1 MMTLFDGYENE
12 SGIFL
17 HYKQIDGEQAIIDIK
32 TYAPDHPQFAWAL
45 EQLRN
50 LEG

>member
-1 MMTLFDGYENE
+1 VELFDGYENE

-17 HYKQIDGEQAIIDIK
+17 RFRQVVDDLVTMDIK
-32 TYAPDHPQFAWAL
+32 HYSPEHPDFAWAL
-45 EQLRN
+45 EQLRE

>member
-1 MMTLFDGYENE
+1 MTLIDGYENE

-17 HYKQIDGEQAIIDIK
+17 HYTMVDGERAIIDIK
-32 TYAPDHPQFAWAL
+32 FYPPDDPEFAWAL